1 MNVRLWKKTIAYGL
15 ASVVLLAVLAAA
27 TFRDRAD
34 RLERRQVQVVML
46 GDSVFG
52 LIRDDTSIPAQ
63 IERSLGKSVFNGAF
77 GGTCI
82 SRIDKDYR
90 LTNARDSLS
99 LAGLTQAIAA
109 DDFGVQQTVRARESN
124 TEYFADTVEGLEK
137 IDFSSVEL
145 VIIMHGLNDFYSGV
159 PIYNAEDP
167 LDEYSFTGALRSS
180 LTALRKANP
189 DMRILLVTPTY
200 TWHLQSGLTC
210 EEFNGGY
217 GIQEDY
223 IETEIEVAE
232 ELGIELIDVYHDLF
246 PHEKW
251 EDWELYTF
259 DGLHP
264 NETGREWLTGII
276 CEYLRENP

>member
-15 ASVVLLAVLAAA
+15 ASVILLAVLAAA
-27 TFRDRAD
+27 TFRDRSD

-63 IERSLGKSVFNGAF
+63 IEQALGKSVFNGAF
-77 GGTCI
+77 GGTCV

-159 PIYNAEDP
+159 PIYNGEDP

-189 DMRILLVTPTY
+189 NMRILLVTPTY
-200 TWHLQSGLTC
+200 TWHLQSGLSC

-217 GIQEDY
+217 GVQEDY
-223 IETEIEVAE
+223 IKAEIEVAE

-264 NETGREWLTGII
+264 NETGREWLTDII
-276 CEYLRENP
+276 YEYLQENP

>member
-27 TFRDRAD
+27 TFHDRSD

-63 IERSLGKSVFNGAF
+63 IERLLGKSVFNGAF

-82 SRIDKDYR
+82 SRIDRDHL

-99 LAGLTQAIAA
+99 LAGLTKAIFAS
-109 DDFGVQQTVRARESN
+109 DFGVQQAVRARESN
-124 TEYFADTVEGLEK
+124 TEYFADTVEGLEQ
-137 IDFSSVEL
+137 IDFSSVEM
-145 VIIMHGLNDFYSGV
+145 VIILHGLNDFYSGV
-159 PIYNAEDP
+159 PIYNEEDP

-180 LTALRKANP
+180 LMALRQVNP

-200 TWHLQSGLTC
+200 TWHLQSQLTC

-223 IETEIEVAE
+223 VKAETEVAE
-232 ELGIELIDVYHDLF
+232 ELGVELIDVYHDLF

-251 EDWELYTF
+251 EDWSLYTF

-264 NETGREWLTGII
+264 NEAGREWLTGII
-276 CEYLRENP
+276 YEYLQENP

>member
-15 ASVVLLAVLAAA
+15 ASVILLAVLAAA
-27 TFRDRAD
+27 TFRDRSD

-63 IERSLGKSVFNGAF
+63 IEQALGKSVFNGAF
-77 GGTCI
+77 GGTCV

-124 TEYFADTVEGLEK
+124 TEYFADTVEGLEQ

-159 PIYNAEDP
+159 PIYNGEDP

-189 DMRILLVTPTY
+189 NMRILLVTPTY
-200 TWHLQSGLTC
+200 TWHLQSGLSC

-217 GIQEDY
+217 GVQEDY
-223 IETEIEVAE
+223 IKAEIEVAE

-264 NETGREWLTGII
+264 NETGREWLTDII
-276 CEYLRENP
+276 YEYLQENP

>member
-15 ASVVLLAVLAAA
+15 ASVILLAVLAAA
-27 TFRDRAD
+27 TFRDRSD

-63 IERSLGKSVFNGAF
+63 IERALGKSVFNGAF
-77 GGTCI
+77 GGTCV

-124 TEYFADTVEGLEK
+124 TEYFADTVEGLER

-180 LTALRKANP
+180 LTALRQVNP

-200 TWHLQSGLTC
+200 TWHLQSGLSC

-217 GIQEDY
+217 GVQEDY
-223 IETEIEVAE
+223 IEAEIEVAE
-232 ELGIELIDVYHDLF
+232 ELGVELIDVYHDLF

-264 NETGREWLTGII
+264 NETGREWLTKII
-276 CEYLRENP
+276 YEYLQENP

>member
-27 TFRDRAD
+27 TFRDRSD

-63 IERSLGKSVFNGAF
+63 IERALGKSVFNGAF

-82 SRIDKDYR
+82 SRIDKGYR

-99 LAGLTQAIAA
+99 LAGLAKAIAV
-109 DDFGVQQTVRARESN
+109 DDFGVQQTVRAKESN
-124 TEYFADTVEGLEK
+124 TGYFADTVEGLEE
-137 IDFSSVEL
+137 IDFTSVEL

-159 PIYNAEDP
+159 PIYNEKDP

-189 DMRILLVTPTY
+189 NMRILLVTPTY

-223 IETEIEVAE
+223 IKAEMEVAE

-251 EDWELYTF
+251 EDWSLYTF

-264 NETGREWLTGII
+264 NETGREWLTDII
-276 CEYLRENP
+276 CEYLQKNP

>member
-1 MNVRLWKKTIAYGL
+1 MKGEGCSKIILYGL
-15 ASVVLLAVLAAA
+15 SATVLACLLLL
-27 TFRDRAD
+27 TFHQRTD
-34 RLERRQVQVVML
+34 RLERQQVSVVAL

-63 IERSLGKSVFNGAF
+63 LERGLGKSVFNGSF

-82 SRIDKDYR
+82 SRIDSEHR
-90 LTNARDSLS
+90 LTRAIDSFS
-99 LAGLTQAIAA
+99 LAGLTKAVAA
-109 DDFGVQQTVRARESN
+109 DDFGVQQTARIRESN
-124 TEYFADTVEGLEK
+124 TEYFADTVDGLEK

-145 VIIMHGLNDFYSGV
+145 VIIMHGLNDFYESV
-159 PIYNAEDP
+159 PIYNEEDP

-180 LTALRKANP
+180 LLALRQANP
-189 DMRILLVTPTY
+189 NMRILLVTPTY
-200 TWHLQSGLTC
+200 TWHLYSGLTC
-210 EEFNGGY
+210 EEYNGGN

-223 IETEIEVAE
+223 VQAEIEVAE
-232 ELGIELIDVYHDLF
+232 ELGVELIDVYHGLY

-264 NETGREWLTGII
+264 NEAGRELLTDII
-276 CEYLRENP
+276 CDYLKENP

>member
-52 LIRDDTSIPAQ
+52 LIRDDTAIPAQ

-82 SRIDKDYR
+82 SRIDRDYR

-124 TEYFADTVEGLEK
+124 TEYFADTVEGLET

-189 DMRILLVTPTY
+189 NMRILLVTPTY

-217 GIQEDY
+217 GVQEDY
-223 IETEIEVAE
+223 IKAEIEVAG

-251 EDWELYTF
+251 EDWALYTF

-264 NETGREWLTGII
+264 NETGREWLTDII
-276 CEYLRENP
+276 CGYLRENP

>member
-1 MNVRLWKKTIAYGL
+1 MDGRLMKRTIIYGL
-15 ASVVLLAVLAAA
+15 LSVILLAVMAAA
-27 TFRDRAD
+27 TLRDRAD
-34 RLERRQVQVVML
+34 RLKRQQVQVVTL

-52 LIRDDTSIPAQ
+52 LIRDDTAIPAQ
-63 IERSLGKSVFNGAF
+63 LGRLMGKSVFNGAF

-82 SRIDKDYR
+82 SRIDEEKR
-90 LTNARDSLS
+90 LTYALNSISLT
-99 LAGLTQAIAA
+99 GLTKAIAA
-109 DDFGVQQTVRARESN
+109 DDFGVQQTARIRVSN
-124 TEYFADTVEGLEK
+124 SEYFADTVDELEK

-145 VIIMHGLNDFYSGV
+145 LIIMHGLNDFYAGV
-159 PIYNAEDP
+159 PIYNEENP

-180 LTALRKANP
+180 LLALRQANP
-189 DMRILLVTPTY
+189 NMRILLVTPTF

-217 GIQEDY
+217 GVQEDY
-223 IETEIEVAE
+223 VRAEIEVAE
-232 ELGIELIDVYHDLF
+232 ELGVEWIDVYHDLF

-264 NETGREWLTGII
+264 NEAGREWLTDII
-276 CEYLRENP
+276 FTYLQENP

>member
-1 MNVRLWKKTIAYGL
+1 MGGRLFGRTITYGL
-15 ASVVLLAVLAAA
+15 LSAVILAVLAAA
-27 TFRDRAD
+27 TFRDRPD
-34 RLERRQVQVVML
+34 RLKRQQVPVVAF

-52 LIRDDTSIPAQ
+52 LIRDDTAIPAQ
-63 IERSLGKSVFNGAF
+63 LERLMGKTVFNGAF

-82 SRIDKDYR
+82 SRIDGEHR
-90 LTNARDSLS
+90 LTFALDSLS
-99 LAGLTQAIAA
+99 LAGITKAIAA
-109 DDFGVQQTVRARESN
+109 DDLGVQQTVRVRESN
-124 TEYFADTVEGLEK
+124 KEYFEDTVDGLEK

-145 VIIMHGLNDFYSGV
+145 VIIMHGLNDFYVGA
-159 PIYNAEDP
+159 PIYNEEDP

-180 LTALRKANP
+180 LLSLREVNP
-189 DMRILLVTPTY
+189 NMRILLVTPTF

-223 IETEIEVAE
+223 IQAEIEVAK
-232 ELGIELIDVYHDLF
+232 ELGVELIDVYHELF

-264 NETGREWLTGII
+264 NEAGRELLTNVIY
-276 CEYLRENP
+276 EYLQENP

>member
-15 ASVVLLAVLAAA
+15 ASVILLAVLAAA
-27 TFRDRAD
+27 TFRDRSD

-63 IERSLGKSVFNGAF
+63 IEQALGKSVFNGAF
-77 GGTCI
+77 GGTCV

-145 VIIMHGLNDFYSGV
+145 VIIMHGLNDFYFGV
-159 PIYNAEDP
+159 PIYNGEDP

-189 DMRILLVTPTY
+189 NMRILLVTPTY
-200 TWHLQSGLTC
+200 TWHLQSGLSC

-223 IETEIEVAE
+223 IKAEIEVAE
-232 ELGIELIDVYHDLF
+232 ELGVELIDVYHDLF

-251 EDWELYTF
+251 EDWSLYTF

-264 NETGREWLTGII
+264 NETGREWLTNII
-276 CEYLRENP
+276 CEYLQNNP

>member
-27 TFRDRAD
+27 TFRERSD

-63 IERSLGKSVFNGAF
+63 IERALGKSVFNGAF

-82 SRIDKDYR
+82 SRIDKDHR

-99 LAGLTQAIAA
+99 LAGLTKAIAA
-109 DDFGVQQTVRARESN
+109 DDFGAQQTVRTRESS
-124 TEYFADTVEGLEK
+124 TEYFEDTVDELEK

-145 VIIMHGLNDFYSGV
+145 VIIMHGFNDFYSGV
-159 PIYNAEDP
+159 PIYNEEDP
-167 LDEYSFTGALRSS
+167 LDEYSFTGALQSS
-180 LTALRKANP
+180 LLALRKVNP
-189 DMRILLVTPTY
+189 NMRILLVTPTFS
-200 TWHLQSGLTC
+200 WHIQSGLTC

-217 GIQEDY
+217 GVQEDY
-223 IETEIEVAE
+223 IKAEAEVAE
-232 ELGIELIDVYHDLF
+232 ALGVELIDVYHGLF
-246 PHEKW
+246 LHEKW
-251 EDWELYTF
+251 EDWSMYTF

-264 NETGREWLTGII
+264 NEAGRELLTNII
-276 CEYLRENP
+276 YEYLQENP